1 MLVFNSLGIL
11 QISRAEP
18 HFHQVPCG
26 CWTKNRGVKPPKWM
40 VKIMENPIKNGW
52 FGGKT
57 HHLKK
62 TPMWNFQGF
71 PRPLSVSIPRSSIG
85 VNCSVASM
93 TSPTATRLIDQR
105 RSRDWVGWHHH
116 WSCGLHEKAN
126 DGACDGVSW
135 DTEKK
140 HVVFSFWFEREGRD
154 CVFLPFV
161 VEFLLVMWV
170 KSLLV
175 SYFQWW
181 ESQITHMCFE
191 SSCSFPYIL
200 FIEEILH
207 HLGCVKP
214 FK

>member
-93 TSPTATRLIDQR
+93 TSPTATRLINGGHATGWDGTTIEV
-105 RSRDWVGWHHH
+105 VG
-116 WSCGLHEKAN
+116 STKRPMMGPVMESAGIPKKNMLFFLFGLRGK
-126 DGACDGVSW
+126 GGIVC
-135 DTEKK
+135 
-140 HVVFSFWFEREGRD
+140 FYR
-154 CVFLPFV
+154 
-161 VEFLLVMWV
+161 LL
-170 KSLLV
+170 S
-175 SYFQWW
+175 
-181 ESQITHMCFE
+181 
-191 SSCSFPYIL
+191 SSCWWCESKV
-200 FIEEILH
+200 
-207 HLGCVKP
+207 C
-214 FK
+214 